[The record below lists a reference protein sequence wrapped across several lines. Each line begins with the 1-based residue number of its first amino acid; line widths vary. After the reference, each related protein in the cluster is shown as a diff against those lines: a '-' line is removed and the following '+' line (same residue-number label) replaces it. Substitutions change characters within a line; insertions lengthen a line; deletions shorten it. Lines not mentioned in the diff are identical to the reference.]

1 MFNTVKDMDL
11 EESIT
16 LIEGTIEQFFND
28 RNYSRYIIE
37 NTVNSIL
44 NGESISFKDFLNQG
58 KRVSDLDKQELKF
71 KHKQEAKEIRKKRDE
86 LFQKLLK
93 EGGE

>member
-1 MFNTVKDMDL
+1 MFNIVKDMAL

-28 RNYSRYIIE
+28 RTYNRYVIE
-37 NTVNSIL
+37 NTVNSVL
-44 NGESISFKDFLNQG
+44 NGNYISFKDFLNQN
-58 KRVSDLDKQELKF
+58 KYVSDLDKQELEF

-86 LFQKLLK
+86 IFKKLLK